1 MSAILLRARETL
13 IAEIEGIQ
21 SLVERLDVLF
31 EKAVDLLFTCRGNVI
46 CLGMGKSGIIG
57 QKIAATLTSTGTP
70 AIFLH
75 PAECYHGDLGL
86 ITKRDMVLVISNSG
100 ETEEIVKILGH
111 IQALGIP
118 LVAITGNANSTLALN
133 ATAHLCIAVD
143 KEACPLGLTPTTS
156 TTASLALGDALA
168 MCLLEKRQFKEED
181 FAVFHPGGSL
191 GKKLTITVADLMV
204 SGDRLPFVDENTLVR
219 ETIHQLSEKQLGIV
233 VVLDEVK
240 ELAGVFT
247 VGDLMRLIEKQ
258 NDFLDHPISNFMTS
272 NPKVSNPQD
281 LAAKALHVMEVHSIT
296 CLVVVEN
303 KLPVGVLQIY
313 DILRAGV
320 Y

>member
-1 MSAILLRARETL
+1 MSAILLRAKETL
-13 IAEIEGIQ
+13 LAEMEGIRN
-21 SLVERLDVLF
+21 LVERLDSRF
-31 EKAVDLLFTCRGNVI
+31 EKAVDLLYACQGTVI
-46 CLGMGKSGIIG
+46 CLGMGKSGLIG

-70 AIFLH
+70 AISLH
-75 PAECYHGDLGL
+75 PAESYHGDLGL
-86 ITKRDMVLVISNSG
+86 ITSKDLVVVISYSG

-118 LVAITGNANSTLALN
+118 LIAITGNADSTLALN
-133 ATAHLCIAVD
+133 ATAHLCIAVE
-143 KEACPLGLTPTTS
+143 KEACPLGLAPTTS
-156 TTASLALGDALA
+156 TTATLALGDALA
-168 MCLLEKRQFKEED
+168 MCLLEKRRFKEED

-204 SGDRLPFVDENTLVR
+204 SGDRLPFVDENTRMR

-233 VVLDEVK
+233 VILDAVK
-240 ELAGVFT
+240 QLVGVFT

-258 NDFLDHPISNFMTS
+258 RDFLDHPISKFMTR
-272 NPKVSNPQD
+272 NPKVTDPRD
-281 LAAKALHVMEVHSIT
+281 LAAKALHTMEIHSIT

-303 KLPVGVLQIY
+303 KKPIGVLQIY